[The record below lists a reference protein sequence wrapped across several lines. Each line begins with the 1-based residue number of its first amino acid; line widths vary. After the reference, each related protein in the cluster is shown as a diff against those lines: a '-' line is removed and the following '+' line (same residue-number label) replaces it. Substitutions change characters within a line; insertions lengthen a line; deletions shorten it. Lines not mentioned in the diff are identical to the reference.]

1 MRGKKIMKKY
11 KNVIELIYDYVNKKI
26 NYDEYLKQ
34 LCILT
39 VGEDNYDKYELYKH
53 LYKLYVYT
61 KDNKI
66 YSIDK
71 VFGEKKD
78 STLLKLFIDF
88 YEDKIS
94 FEEYTRRYCE
104 VVVGVYRFDFYD
116 LAEHD
121 LYIYCTDDTVEVIE
135 DYY

>member
-1 MRGKKIMKKY
+1 MKKY
-11 KNVIELIYDYVNKKI
+11 KDIIELIYDYVNKKI
-26 NYDEYLKQ
+26 NYEEYLKQ
-34 LCILT
+34 LCILI
-39 VGEDNYDKYELYKH
+39 VGEDNYDKYELYEH

-61 KDNKI
+61 KDNKRGI
-66 YSIDK
+66 IDK

-78 STLLKLFIDF
+78 STLLKLFIDY
-88 YEDKIS
+88 YEGKIS

-104 VVVGVYRFDFYD
+104 VVVGVYRFDYYD

-135 DYY
+135 NFY

>member
-1 MRGKKIMKKY
+1 MKKY

-39 VGEDNYDKYELYKH
+39 VGEDNYDKYELYEH

-61 KDNKI
+61 KDNKR

-71 VFGEKKD
+71 VFGEEKD
-78 STLLKLFIDF
+78 TALLKLFIDY
-88 YEDKIS
+88 YEEKIS
-94 FEEYTRRYCE
+94 FSEYTRRYCE
-104 VVVGVYRFDFYD
+104 IVVGIDNFDYYD

-121 LYIYCTDDTVEVIE
+121 LYIYCNDSVEVIE
-135 DYY
+135 NFY

>member
-1 MRGKKIMKKY
+1 MEKY

-39 VGEDNYDKYELYKH
+39 VGEDNYDKYELYKL

-71 VFGEKKD
+71 VFGEEKD
-78 STLLKLFIDF
+78 TALLKLFIDY
-88 YEDKIS
+88 YEEKIS
-94 FEEYTRRYCE
+94 FSEYTRRYCE
-104 VVVGVYRFDFYD
+104 IVVGIDNFDYYD

-121 LYIYCTDDTVEVIE
+121 LYIYCTNGTVEVIE
-135 DYY
+135 NFY

>member
-1 MRGKKIMKKY
+1 MKKY

-39 VGEDNYDKYELYKH
+39 VGEDNYDKYELYEH

-61 KDNKI
+61 KDNKRG
-66 YSIDK
+66 SIDK
-71 VFGEKKD
+71 VFGEEKD
-78 STLLKLFIDF
+78 SALLKLFIDY
-88 YEDKIS
+88 YEEKIS

-104 VVVGVYRFDFYD
+104 VIVGIDNFDYYD

-121 LYIYCTDDTVEVIE
+121 LYIYCNDSVEVIE
-135 DYY
+135 NFY

>member
-1 MRGKKIMKKY
+1 MKKY
-11 KNVIELIYDYVNKKI
+11 KDVIELIYDYVNKKI

-34 LCILT
+34 LCILN
-39 VGEDNYDKYELYKH
+39 VGEDNYDKYELYEH

-71 VFGEKKD
+71 VFGEEKD
-78 STLLKLFIDF
+78 STILKLFIDF
-88 YEDKIS
+88 YEEKIS

-104 VVVGVYRFDFYD
+104 VVVGVNNFDYYD

-121 LYIYCTDDTVEVIE
+121 LYIYCNDSVEVIE
-135 DYY
+135 NYY

>member
-1 MRGKKIMKKY
+1 MKKY
-11 KNVIELIYDYVNKKI
+11 KDHIELIYDYVNKKI

-39 VGEDNYDKYELYKH
+39 VGEDNYDKYELYKY

-61 KDNKI
+61 KDNKRG
-66 YSIDK
+66 YIDN
-71 VFGEKKD
+71 VFGEEKD
-78 STLLKLFIDF
+78 STILKLFIDY
-88 YEDKIS
+88 YEGKIS
-94 FEEYTRRYCE
+94 FKEYTRRYSE
-104 VVVGVYRFDFYD
+104 VVVGVYRFDYYD

-135 DYY
+135 NYY

>member
-1 MRGKKIMKKY
+1 MKKY

-34 LCILT
+34 LCILC
-39 VGEDNYDKYELYKH
+39 VGEDNYDKYTLWED
-53 LYKLYVYT
+53 LYKLNVYT
-61 KDNKI
+61 KDNKR

-88 YEDKIS
+88 YEEKIS
-94 FEEYTRRYCE
+94 FNEYTRRYCE
-104 VVVGVYRFDFYD
+104 VVVGVNRFDYYD

-121 LYIYCTDDTVEVIE
+121 LYIYCTDETVEVIE
-135 DYY
+135 NFY

>member
-1 MRGKKIMKKY
+1 MY
-11 KNVIELIYDYVNKKI
+11 KDVIELIYDYVNKKI

-34 LCILT
+34 LCILN
-39 VGEDNYDKYELYKH
+39 VGEDNYDKYELYEH

-78 STLLKLFIDF
+78 STLLKIFIDY
-88 YEDKIS
+88 YEEKIS

-104 VVVGVYRFDFYD
+104 VVVGVYNFDFYD

-135 DYY
+135 NYY

>member
-1 MRGKKIMKKY
+1 MKKY
-11 KNVIELIYDYVNKKI
+11 KDVIELIYDYVNKKI

-39 VGEDNYDKYELYKH
+39 VGEDNYDKYELYKL

-71 VFGEKKD
+71 VFGEEKD
-78 STLLKLFIDF
+78 TVLLKLFIDY
-88 YEDKIS
+88 YEEKIS
-94 FEEYTRRYCE
+94 FSEYTRRYCE
-104 VVVGVYRFDFYD
+104 IVVGIDNFDYYD

-121 LYIYCTDDTVEVIE
+121 LYIYCTNDTVEVIE
-135 DYY
+135 NFY

>member
-1 MRGKKIMKKY
+1 MKKY

-39 VGEDNYDKYELYKH
+39 VGEDNYDKYELYKL

-61 KDNKI
+61 KDNKR

-71 VFGEKKD
+71 VFGEEKD
-78 STLLKLFIDF
+78 TALLKLFIDY
-88 YEDKIS
+88 YEEKIS
-94 FEEYTRRYCE
+94 FSEYTRRYCE
-104 VVVGVYRFDFYD
+104 IVVGKDNFDYYD

-121 LYIYCTDDTVEVIE
+121 LYIYCIYGTVEVIE
-135 DYY
+135 NFY

>member
-1 MRGKKIMKKY
+1 MKKY

-39 VGEDNYDKYELYKH
+39 VGEDNYDKYELYKF

-71 VFGEKKD
+71 VFGEEKD
-78 STLLKLFIDF
+78 TALLKLFIDY
-88 YEDKIS
+88 YEEKIS
-94 FEEYTRRYCE
+94 FSEYTRRYCE
-104 VVVGVYRFDFYD
+104 IVVGIDNFDYYD

-121 LYIYCTDDTVEVIE
+121 LYIYCNDTVEVIE
-135 DYY
+135 NFY

>member
-1 MRGKKIMKKY
+1 MY
-11 KNVIELIYDYVNKKI
+11 KDVIELIYDYVNKKI

-34 LCILT
+34 LCILN
-39 VGEDNYDKYELYKH
+39 VGEDNYDKYELYEH

-61 KDNKI
+61 KDNKR

-78 STLLKLFIDF
+78 STLLKIFIDF
-88 YEDKIS
+88 YEEKIS
-94 FEEYTRRYCE
+94 FEEYTRRYCA
-104 VVVGVYRFDFYD
+104 VVVGVYNFDFYD

-121 LYIYCTDDTVEVIE
+121 LYIYCTNDEVEVIE

>member
-1 MRGKKIMKKY
+1 MKKY

-71 VFGEKKD
+71 VFGEEKD
-78 STLLKLFIDF
+78 TALLKLFIDY
-88 YEDKIS
+88 YEEKIS
-94 FEEYTRRYCE
+94 FSEYTRRYCE
-104 VVVGVYRFDFYD
+104 ILVGIDNFDYYD

-121 LYIYCTDDTVEVIE
+121 LYIYCTDTVEVIE
-135 DYY
+135 NFY

>member
-1 MRGKKIMKKY
+1 MY
-11 KNVIELIYDYVNKKI
+11 KDVIELIYDYVNKKI

-39 VGEDNYDKYELYKH
+39 VGEDNYDKYELYKL

-71 VFGEKKD
+71 VFGEEKD
-78 STLLKLFIDF
+78 TTLLKFFID
-88 YEDKIS
+88 YYAEKIS
-94 FEEYTRRYCE
+94 LSEYTRRYCE
-104 VVVGVYRFDFYD
+104 IIVGIDNFDYYD

-121 LYIYCTDDTVEVIE
+121 LYIYCNDSVEVIE
-135 DYY
+135 NFY

>member
-1 MRGKKIMKKY
+1 MKKY

>member
-1 MRGKKIMKKY
+1 MKKY
-11 KNVIELIYDYVNKKI
+11 KDVIELIYDFVNKKI

-39 VGEDNYDKYELYKH
+39 VGEDNYDKYELYKL

-71 VFGEKKD
+71 VFGEEKD
-78 STLLKLFIDF
+78 SAILKLFIDY
-88 YEDKIS
+88 YEEKIS
-94 FEEYTRRYCE
+94 FSEYTRRYCE
-104 VVVGVYRFDFYD
+104 VLVGVDNFDYYD

-121 LYIYCTDDTVEVIE
+121 LYIYCTDDDVEVIE
-135 DYY
+135 NYY

>member
-1 MRGKKIMKKY
+1 MY
-11 KNVIELIYDYVNKKI
+11 KDVIELIYDYVNKKI

-78 STLLKLFIDF
+78 STILKLFIDF
-88 YEDKIS
+88 YEEKIS

-104 VVVGVYRFDFYD
+104 VIVGVYNFDFYD

-121 LYIYCTDDTVEVIE
+121 LYIYCTNDEVEVIE
-135 DYY
+135 NYY

>member
-1 MRGKKIMKKY
+1 MKKY

-39 VGEDNYDKYELYKH
+39 VGEDNYDKYELYKL

-61 KDNKI
+61 KDNKR

-71 VFGEKKD
+71 VFGEEKD
-78 STLLKLFIDF
+78 TALLKLFIDY
-88 YEDKIS
+88 YEEKIS
-94 FEEYTRRYCE
+94 FSEYTRRYCE
-104 VVVGVYRFDFYD
+104 IVVGIDNFDYYD

-121 LYIYCTDDTVEVIE
+121 LYIYCNDSVEVIE
-135 DYY
+135 NFY

>member
-1 MRGKKIMKKY
+1 MKKY

-39 VGEDNYDKYELYKH
+39 VGEDNYDKYELYKL

-61 KDNKI
+61 KDNKR

-71 VFGEKKD
+71 VFGEEKD
-78 STLLKLFIDF
+78 TALLKLFIDY
-88 YEDKIS
+88 YEEKIS
-94 FEEYTRRYCE
+94 FSEYTKRYCE
-104 VVVGVYRFDFYD
+104 IVVGIDNFDYYD

-121 LYIYCTDDTVEVIE
+121 LYIYCTYGTVEVIE
-135 DYY
+135 NFY

>member
-39 VGEDNYDKYELYKH
+39 VGEDNYDKYELYEH

-61 KDNKI
+61 KDNKRG
-66 YSIDK
+66 YIDK

-78 STLLKLFIDF
+78 STLLKLFIDY
-88 YEDKIS
+88 YEEKIS
-94 FEEYTRRYCE
+94 FSEYTRRYCE
-104 VVVGVYRFDFYD
+104 VVVGVYNFDFYD

-121 LYIYCTDDTVEVIE
+121 LYIYCTDETVEVIE
-135 DYY
+135 NFY

>member
-1 MRGKKIMKKY
+1 MY
-11 KNVIELIYDYVNKKI
+11 KDIIELIYDYVNKKI

-34 LCILT
+34 LCILN
-39 VGEDNYDKYELYKH
+39 VGEDNYDKYELYEH

-61 KDNKI
+61 KDNKR
-66 YSIDK
+66 YSINK

-88 YEDKIS
+88 YEGKIS

-104 VVVGVYRFDFYD
+104 VVVGVYNFDYYY

-121 LYIYCTDDTVEVIE
+121 LYIYCNNSVEVIE
-135 DYY
+135 NYY

>member
-1 MRGKKIMKKY
+1 MKKY
-11 KNVIELIYDYVNKKI
+11 KDVIELIYDYVNKKI
-26 NYDEYLKQ
+26 DYDEYLKQ

-71 VFGEKKD
+71 VFGEEKD
-78 STLLKLFIDF
+78 SAILKLFIDY
-88 YEDKIS
+88 YEEKIS
-94 FEEYTRRYCE
+94 FSEYTRRYCE
-104 VVVGVYRFDFYD
+104 IVVGIDNFDYYD

-121 LYIYCTDDTVEVIE
+121 LYIYCNYGTVEVIE
-135 DYY
+135 NFY